1 MSKHEILLSVIATPA
16 VCLFLFTMLMVFS
29 VRFRYVIVESF
40 KAFLIAGVSCIGIM
54 ALTAIYVVSPIDLI
68 PDVIPVL
75 GQVDDAVAVI
85 LALLSV
91 PAAIVGWIGRTIY
104 CCVEALNVRK
114 RLDE

>member
-1 MSKHEILLSVIATPA
+1 MLLFFIATPA
-16 VCLFLFTMLMVFS
+16 ICGVLFILLLAAS
-29 VRFRYVIVESF
+29 VRFRYVVVESM
-40 KAFLIAGVSCIGIM
+40 KAFLIAVVSCVGIM

-104 CCVEALNVRK
+104 CCTEALNVRK

>member
-1 MSKHEILLSVIATPA
+1 MLSKSGSSGCSYSTL
-16 VCLFLFTMLMVFS
+16 LMVFS
-29 VRFRYVIVESF
+29 VRFRYVVCESL
-40 KAFLIAGVSCIGIM
+40 KAFLIAGVSCVGIM
-54 ALTAIYVVSPIDLI
+54 ALTAIYVVSPLDFI

-91 PAAIVGWIGRTIY
+91 PAATVGWIGRTIY
-104 CCVEALNVRK
+104 VCVEALNVRK